1 MKISEAKQEYQLEE
15 MGRDALGAE
24 GKWSVR
30 KEWCPGRGLAEH
42 IYYYSPPGCKYC
54 CGTSVAATT

>member
-1 MKISEAKQEYQLEE
+1 
-15 MGRDALGAE
+15 MGRDAFGAE

-42 IYYYSPPGCKYC
+42 IYYYSSPGCKYC